1 MFRQNLQANASRIVI
16 FWIYLGLTHSI
27 ADDFVKPSFL
37 ELNVAFWLGVPV
49 RIWLVRWLHKYM
61 GLRVLEKG
69 DSLIATFLGQ
79 FTVCVIAAI
88 ALEVRDNMLLALE
101 YRGRS

>member
-1 MFRQNLQANASRIVI
+1 MFRQNLQANASRVVI

-27 ADDFVKPSFL
+27 PGFL
-37 ELNVAFWLGVPV
+37 GLDVAFWIGVPV
-49 RIWLVRWLHKYM
+49 RIWVVRWLYKYM

-79 FTVCVIAAI
+79 LTMCVIAAI
-88 ALEVRDNMLLALE
+88 ALEVRDNILLALE
-101 YRGRS
+101 HRGRS